1 MDAVIN
7 LRTEPR
13 LREEFEYMQVLDN
26 TVLIDR
32 RTRWG
37 NPFRIGRDGSREE
50 VIARYRADL
59 WRRIRAGE
67 VSLQELAELAGC
79 WLACWCEPLP
89 CHGDVLARAAAWAS
103 RVLAE
108 RANA

>member
-1 MDAVIN
+1 MRAIVN
-7 LRTEPR
+7 LCSEPR
-13 LREEFEYMQVLDN
+13 LREEFEYAQVVDN

-32 RTRWG
+32 RTKWG
-37 NPFRIGRDGSREE
+37 NPFRIGKDCSRDQT
-50 VIARYRADL
+50 IARYREDL

-67 VSLQELAELAGC
+67 VSLEELAELDGC

-103 RVLAE
+103 GVLAD
-108 RANA
+108 RAGA

>member
-13 LREEFEYMQVLDN
+13 LREEFEYAQVLDN

-32 RTRWG
+32 RTKWG
-37 NPFRIGRDGSREE
+37 NPFRIGPACSREKA
-50 VIARYRADL
+50 IARYRADL

-67 VSLQELAELAGC
+67 V
-79 WLACWCEPLP
+79 
-89 CHGDVLARAAAWAS
+89 
-103 RVLAE
+103 
-108 RANA
+108 